1 MAADYATL
9 KKGGFMKQKQK
20 NHFSLRLTVVGG
32 QVTTK
37 QLAVITEVANQYGK
51 GYVHLTSRQGVEI
64 PYIKLED
71 IDAVKE
77 ALAKGGVKP
86 GVCGPR
92 VRTITAC
99 QGSAVCPNGCIE
111 TEELAKELND
121 RYFGRELPH
130 KFKFGVTGCQ
140 NNCLK
145 AEEND
150 LGIKGGVRVSWER
163 DKCISCGI
171 CKKVCRE
178 GAISME
184 DGRISIEREKC
195 NFCGRC
201 AFSCPTDAYETT
213 PGYLVSV
220 GGLFGNQINKGVQ
233 VVPFIEDKETLFRVC
248 DAALKFFEEHANP
261 GERFKF
267 TIDRIGKNVLD
278 EAIWKAYQKEDGESH
293 KTAGC
298 DHVTSM
304 V

>member
-1 MAADYATL
+1 MATDYATL

-184 DGRISIEREKC
+184 DGRISIERGKC